1 MSNATPASTAQTIR
15 KILKTRPSDWEEK
28 LYNKPR
34 QDWQTQL
41 YNLMTIG
48 EGAEFSHPVW
58 GLLDESEVDEV
69 LGTLGRCFSADM
81 GEGMGLEVEPKP
93 LTAKDICLKAKVIL
107 TRSPINDPEVDIQEL
122 AQKMKRIIDR
132 QSIESDWRE
141 QLYQL
146 VETHSDR
153 AILAAAKLLPKGYGA
168 EAWDSWEY
176 LQGDK
181 VSRMVAL
188 DLTPFIDAAADG
200 WEVEIPAIAD
210 ALGGIIWWG
219 HSSFSRPR
227 CRLKIKPLESQ
238 ILSAIQGFEPA

>member
-1 MSNATPASTAQTIR
+1 MFKTTPASIAQKIR
-15 KILKTRPSDWEEK
+15 AILKAKPSDWEEK
-28 LYNKPR
+28 LYDKPR
-34 QDWQTQL
+34 QDWQTQI
-41 YNLMTIG
+41 YDLMTVG

-58 GLLDESEVDEV
+58 ALLDEAEVDEV

-93 LTAKDICLKAKVIL
+93 LTAKDIVFKAKSIL
-107 TRSPINDPEVDIQEL
+107 TRCPINDPAVDIEAL
-122 AQKMKRIIDR
+122 ARTIKRIIDR

-146 VETHSDR
+146 VEAHSDR
-153 AILAAAKLLPKGYGA
+153 AILAAAKILPKGYGA
-168 EAWDSWEY
+168 EAWDTWEY

-188 DLTPFIDAAADG
+188 DLAPFIDAAADG
-200 WEVEIPAIAD
+200 WETEIPAIAD

-219 HSSFSRPR
+219 SFKLLPAR

-238 ILSAIQGFEPA
+238 IAAAIQGFEPA